1 MELTGI
7 DNLGAACVLERGTG
21 EVVDQQEHAMLVY
34 DTLSRTAFLACEEAK
49 AGISLLERHRDRK
62 YPVLSVTNLEVGRRA
77 FRQMGYTQKMECY
90 QVAYYGKC
98 PEADSSLAF
107 RTAEEGDLPLLTQN
121 YHLVSPEDLARIV
134 SRGNLL
140 MAADKGRTV
149 GFIGEHLEGSMGLLF
164 IFPEFR
170 HRGYAMAL
178 EKRYMAKMMGEGRIP
193 FGQVEK
199 KNQASLAL
207 QKKIGVTRSRRLSC
221 WMWDD

>member
-1 MELTGI
+1 
-7 DNLGAACVLERGTG
+7 
-21 EVVDQQEHAMLVY
+21 
-34 DTLSRTAFLACEEAK
+34 
-49 AGISLLERHRDRK
+49 
-62 YPVLSVTNLEVGRRA
+62 
-77 FRQMGYTQKMECY
+77 
-90 QVAYYGKC
+90 
-98 PEADSSLAF
+98 
-107 RTAEEGDLPLLTQN
+107 
-121 YHLVSPEDLARIV
+121 
-134 SRGNLL
+134 